1 MRASLSLLRSAVIRP
16 TARVAAPSSSA
27 ARVSVPASP
36 AALSPTCASNPSP
49 PSPSHALLGRTTP
62 ASATQTL
69 SATPQQQARS
79 FGSSTVPQKVRDYAS
94 AFLHG
99 SEELREEAMIQ
110 HSRAV
115 GRDKYVYEFQRH
127 KVLPQHAVQY
137 QELIED
143 YYKGIHESPDFDAR
157 LIGSWEIV
165 VGDVDT
171 FVHVFGYDGI
181 SGFEKTKY
189 EIRASKG
196 HLQFFNKEIL
206 PLIQSRTSQINN
218 EFRFWN
224 CSPAEAKGGIYEL
237 RTYDLYPGSLLEWEQ
252 HWRVGLEARVA
263 TGHYPVGAW
272 FSQIGKLHQVH
283 HMWQYDDLE
292 ARKARR
298 AQSWEKEQWSSTVAR
313 TAKLCSSMSSQI
325 LKPLPFSPLR

>member
-1 MRASLSLLRSAVIRP
+1 MRASAAMLAPLRQA
-16 TARVAAPSSSA
+16 TARFAARTAAPA
-27 ARVSVPASP
+27 LVPAVPASP
-36 AALSPTCASNPSP
+36 SSSSPRSPTLSSLAPHAQSGLAPAAGVTGGSNR
-49 PSPSHALLGRTTP
+49 LGT
-62 ASATQTL
+62 
-69 SATPQQQARS
+69 RS
-79 FGSSTVPQKVRDYAS
+79 FGSSVIPHAVRDYAS

-99 SEELREEAMIQ
+99 SEELKEEARVQ

-137 QELIED
+137 QQLIED

-165 VGDVDT
+165 VGEVDT
-171 FVHVFGYDGI
+171 FVHIFGYEGI
-181 SGFEKTKY
+181 AGFEKTKY

-224 CSPAEAKGGIYEL
+224 CSPAEDKGGIYEL

-263 TGHYPVGAW
+263 TGHYPIGAW
-272 FSQIGKLHQVH
+272 FSQIGHLHQVH

-313 TAKLCSSMSSQI
+313 TAKLCSSMNSQI

>member
-1 MRASLSLLRSAVIRP
+1 MRGSTAMLAPLRNA
-16 TARVAAPSSSA
+16 TARITPRSITSSLAAA
-27 ARVSVPASP
+27 VPASSSSSSSSS
-36 AALSPTCASNPSP
+36 SPTSSSLLLPSTRLHNAST
-49 PSPSHALLGRTTP
+49 ALGTTK
-62 ASATQTL
+62 
-69 SATPQQQARS
+69 RS
-79 FGSSTVPQKVRDYAS
+79 FGSSVIPHAVRDYAS

-99 SEELREEAMIQ
+99 SEELKEEARVQ

-137 QELIED
+137 QQLIED

-165 VGDVDT
+165 VGEVDT
-171 FVHVFGYDGI
+171 FVHIFGYEGI
-181 SGFEKTKY
+181 AGFEKTKN

-263 TGHYPVGAW
+263 TGHYPIGAW
-272 FSQIGKLHQVH
+272 FSQIGHLHQVH

-313 TAKLCSSMSSQI
+313 TAKLCASMNSQI

>member
-1 MRASLSLLRSAVIRP
+1 MRVPATVSAPLRQA
-16 TARVAAPSSSA
+16 TARTTPRTAPG
-27 ARVSVPASP
+27 VLVPAASP
-36 AALSPTCASNPSP
+36 ASSSSSPTFKPSLISS
-49 PSPSHALLGRTTP
+49 SPSTSRTSSP
-62 ASATQTL
+62 AATGTN
-69 SATPQQQARS
+69 STTGARA
-79 FGSSTVPQKVRDYAS
+79 FGSSVIPHAVRDYAS

-99 SEELREEAMIQ
+99 SEELKEEARVQ

-137 QELIED
+137 QQLIED

-165 VGDVDT
+165 VGEVDT
-171 FVHVFGYDGI
+171 FVHIFGYEGI
-181 SGFEKTKY
+181 AGFEKTKY

-272 FSQIGKLHQVH
+272 FSQIGHLHQVH

-313 TAKLCSSMSSQI
+313 TAKLCSSMNSQI